1 MPQTFASPLSVRNAI
16 LLLKI
21 PISPPSSSW
30 ANGRLHLLL
39 SSYGVVRLDGDELTQ
54 MTPAWPRGARGE
66 QLILE
71 DDTAIIATASS
82 GVLLWKLGTTEARR
96 VELAG

>member
-1 MPQTFASPLSVRNAI
+1 MGSDRTFARNHRSGG
-16 LLLKI
+16 LGGLDVD
-21 PISPPSSSW
+21 